1 MGAQGG
7 SVGIR
12 RTMTDRGPPLC
23 GNPLQHSHRKDNTSD
38 NDDDDDGDD
47 GPVQQS
53 S

>member
-1 MGAQGG
+1 M
-7 SVGIR
+7 GIR

-23 GNPLQHSHRKDNTSD
+23 GNPPQHSHRKDNTSD
-38 NDDDDDGDD
+38 NDDDDDDD

>member
-12 RTMTDRGPPLC
+12 RTMTDGGPPLC

-38 NDDDDDGDD
+38 NDDDDDDD

>member
-1 MGAQGG
+1 M
-7 SVGIR
+7 GIR

-38 NDDDDDGDD
+38 NDDDGDDDDDDDD